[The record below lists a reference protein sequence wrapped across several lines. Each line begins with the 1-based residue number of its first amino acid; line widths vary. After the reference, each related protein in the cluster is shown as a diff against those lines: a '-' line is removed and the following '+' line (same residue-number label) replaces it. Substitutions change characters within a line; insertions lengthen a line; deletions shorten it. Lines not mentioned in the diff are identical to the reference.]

1 MDGYRNGGRSVV
13 VRPRV
18 VVPGYRA
25 YNTRPYPRRTY
36 VAPYGYRP
44 YGYRQGWNVD
54 LYFGRPFGGTHVYAG
69 RPYGYYALAPGFA
82 HGALRIVDAPRSARV
97 FVDGYYAGEADDYD
111 GLFQRLNL
119 EAGSH
124 QVEIEVEPGFEP
136 LVFDVR
142 IVPGE
147 TVTIH
152 VDDRY

>member
-1 MDGYRNGGRSVV
+1 M
-13 VRPRV
+13 
-18 VVPGYRA
+18 VPGYRA

-97 FVDGYYAGEADDYD
+97 FVDGYYAGEVDDYD